1 MDLQNFEESAQRT
14 ARLLKSTIFN
24 SHEWMRRRFD
34 HRTREGVV
42 LWRGMVLRRLLCNH
56 SHYGIRC
63 SADVRMSLAKTPVIA
78 RRDALRGRKALT

>member
-1 MDLQNFEESAQRT
+1 MDLQNFEESARRA

-24 SHEWMRRRFD
+24 SHERMRRRFD
-34 HRTREGVV
+34 HRTREGVCYGV
-42 LWRGMVLRRLLCNH
+42 AWCYAAFFCNH